1 MHVHDNIMWLTCSLL
16 LHSFPEKERAGQADN
31 QRTVCVYSSKTKKEP
46 KSWNA
51 VRYLR
56 YYYRDWK
63 QNIYN
68 LDFIS
73 WKGVGISFTFLNK
86 EELREISKPN
96 CFEKNCFKNLRAII
110 DCTEFYVEKPGKPSS
125 QRSTYSQYK
134 SSNTFKLL
142 ISMSPILHFNFVS
155 KLYSGSIS
163 DKEIVNVS
171 GFLEKMNPGDAVM
184 ADKGFNIQ
192 DLLALHDT
200 VLIAP
205 PMMRKSNVS
214 ARASTATR
222 RVATSRVHIERM
234 IRRLKLFNFLRG
246 VIPLTCKPYVS
257 SAVTVCAILVNLQP
271 SIIKE
276 K

>member
-1 MHVHDNIMWLTCSLL
+1 MSL
-16 LHSFPEKERAGQADN
+16 S
-31 QRTVCVYSSKTKKEP
+31 
-46 KSWNA
+46 
-51 VRYLR
+51 
-56 YYYRDWK
+56 
-63 QNIYN
+63 
-68 LDFIS
+68 
-73 WKGVGISFTFLNK
+73 
-86 EELREISKPN
+86 
-96 CFEKNCFKNLRAII
+96 
-110 DCTEFYVEKPGKPSS
+110 
-125 QRSTYSQYK
+125 
-134 SSNTFKLL
+134 
-142 ISMSPILHFNFVS
+142 
-155 KLYSGSIS
+155 
-163 DKEIVNVS
+163 S
-171 GFLEKMNPGDAVM
+171 GFLDKLNPGDAVM

-205 PMMRKSNVS
+205 PMMRKTNVS